1 MEMSELHDSSVLKG
15 IPETIIE
22 PDQGWKRL
30 DLHEL
35 WQYRDLIRVLVLRE
49 VQGRYRQMAFGP
61 LWIILTPLFNM
72 VVFSLVFGQLARLPS
87 DGIPYPIFSYTALLP
102 WTFFSSSLSGTASS
116 LIKNMSL
123 ISKVYFPRLVIP
135 VSSVISALVDFL
147 ASFGILLIMVLVFGV
162 MPTWGVL
169 FIPFFLLLA
178 ACTALAVGLWL
189 AALAVKFRDVTL
201 GLGYGIQAWMYLS
214 PVVYPTSLV
223 PERWRFLYQLNPMT
237 VVLDGFR
244 WGLLGTRP
252 PDWLPLV
259 ISCSAVFVFLVG
271 GLYFFH
277 RAETTI
283 VDLL

>member
-1 MEMSELHDSSVLKG
+1 MGGSSILKE
-15 IPETIIE
+15 IPAIIIE
-22 PDQGWKRL
+22 HKRGWKRL
-30 DLHEL
+30 NLHEL
-35 WQYRDLIRVLVLRE
+35 WQYRDLIRVLVFRE

-72 VVFSLVFGQLARLPS
+72 IVFTLVFGKLARLPS

-102 WTFFSSSLSGTASS
+102 WAFFSTALSGTASS
-116 LIKNMSL
+116 FVKDMSL
-123 ISKVYFPRLVIP
+123 ISKVYFPRLAIP
-135 VSSVISALVDFL
+135 IARVLGALVDFL
-147 ASFGILLIMVLVFGV
+147 ASFGVLLIMVLGFRIT
-162 MPTWGVL
+162 PTWGVL
-169 FIPFFLLLA
+169 VLPFFLVLA
-178 ACTALAVGLWL
+178 ACTALAIGLWL

-214 PVVYPTSLV
+214 PVVYPTSLI
-223 PERWRFLYQLNPMT
+223 PEQLRFWYQLNPMT

-252 PDWLPLV
+252 PDWLSLV
-259 ISCSAVFVFLVG
+259 ISCTLVFVLLIG

-277 RAETTI
+277 RIETTI